1 MDRNNAPEL
10 YAIWDEARKHIESG
24 NYDKAIEI
32 YRYILVRYG
41 DDDIA
46 AEHANAYL
54 GDIFLTL
61 RQLDLAEDHIKKAIS
76 YKPEKPGYHYIL
88 GFIYSVKRQWDKA
101 ILEFEMAVDE
111 EPDNGEYLR
120 GLAWA
125 IYSSGDVAKGLA
137 SLEEANRLAPNNA
150 NILTDLAVAYLSS
163 VNINKATEYAERA
176 VRIDPANALA
186 QDVLKSTL
194 SYNKKLRQ
202 GGKRIGKAR
211 TTTPAYS
218 NTHFIHRFKVSLR
231 DRPDIW
237 RIIEIKENQMLSS
250 LHKAIFKAFNR
261 FEEHQYSFFISNKP
275 YDKES
280 EYTSPGLDTDGTCR
294 LVTRIRIDSLAL
306 HPGQK
311 FLYLFDYGDEWWH
324 EVELIGVTEKVTG
337 GSYPRVV
344 KKQGKS
350 PPQYPR
356 GIEA

>member
-1 MDRNNAPEL
+1 MDGDNIPEL

-61 RQLDLAEDHIKKAIS
+61 QQLDLAKDHIKKAIS

-88 GFIYSVKRQWDKA
+88 GFILSVKRQWDKA
-101 ILEFEMAVDE
+101 VAEFEIAVTK
-111 EPDNGEYLR
+111 EPGNGEYLR

-125 IYSSGDVAKGLA
+125 MYSSGDVARGLA
-137 SLEEANRLAPNNA
+137 SLEEAKRLAPTNA

-163 VNINKATEYAERA
+163 ANIDKAAEYAEKA
-176 VRIDPANALA
+176 VRLDPTNAVA
-186 QDVLKSTL
+186 QDVFKRVL
-194 SYNKKLRQ
+194 SFSKGFNPR
-202 GGKRIGKAR
+202 GERAGKAR
-211 TTTPAYS
+211 IRPSSYS
-218 NTHFIHRFKVSLR
+218 DTHFIHRFKVSLR

-250 LHKAIFKAFNR
+250 LHKAIFKAFDR
-261 FEEHQYSFFISNKP
+261 FEEHQYSFFLSNKP
-275 YDKES
+275 YDRKN
-280 EYTSPGLDTDGTCR
+280 EYISPGLDTGGTSKFA
-294 LVTRIRIDSLAL
+294 TRIRIDSLAL
-306 HPGQK
+306 HGGRK

-324 EVELIGVTEKVTG
+324 EVELIGVTEKVTR

-350 PPQYPR
+350 PSQYSR
-356 GIEA
+356 GTEG